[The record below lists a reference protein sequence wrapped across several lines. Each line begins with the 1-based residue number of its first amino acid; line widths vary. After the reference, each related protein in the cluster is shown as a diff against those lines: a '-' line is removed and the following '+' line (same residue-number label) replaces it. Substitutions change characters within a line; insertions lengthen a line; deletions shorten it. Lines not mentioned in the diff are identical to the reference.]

1 MVAAA
6 RERPLLL
13 DGGLGTE
20 LEARGAAVDSA
31 LWSARVLVDEPQRVR
46 DAHRVF
52 ADAGARVAVT
62 ASYQVSTSG
71 FAAVGLPAELAE
83 RALRASVYLA
93 REAQSGWVAASVGPY
108 GAALA
113 DGSEYRGDD
122 GLTVEE
128 LTRWH
133 RPRLRALASAGPDVI
148 AVETL
153 PSVREVHA
161 VVAALR
167 GSPIPA
173 WITVSA
179 RGNSTA
185 AGERLAEAFAVA
197 AASDDVIGVGVNCC
211 SPADVA
217 AAARLARRATG
228 KLVVVY
234 PNSGEVWDAPTRR
247 WTGDPAFD
255 SALVAS
261 WLDAGADVIGG
272 CCRVGPAAIAAL
284 ARLLER
290 TGPG

>member
-1 MVAAA
+1 MSAAALVAAA

-113 DGSEYRGDD
+113 DGSEYRA
-122 GLTVEE
+122 T
-128 LTRWH
+128 TASRW
-133 RPRLRALASAGPDVI
+133 RS
-148 AVETL
+148 
-153 PSVREVHA
+153 
-161 VVAALR
+161 
-167 GSPIPA
+167 
-173 WITVSA
+173 
-179 RGNSTA
+179 
-185 AGERLAEAFAVA
+185 
-197 AASDDVIGVGVNCC
+197 
-211 SPADVA
+211 
-217 AAARLARRATG
+217 
-228 KLVVVY
+228 
-234 PNSGEVWDAPTRR
+234 
-247 WTGDPAFD
+247 
-255 SALVAS
+255 
-261 WLDAGADVIGG
+261 
-272 CCRVGPAAIAAL
+272 
-284 ARLLER
+284 
-290 TGPG
+290 